1 MFNLAVCAEM
11 VFLDRPFEER
21 VRRIAESGFQ
31 VEIWNWTRHDIDA
44 LVGTGAEFSS
54 MVGHTAGSLLDEDGA
69 NALLRGAEES
79 LAVAERLGCRRL
91 LVFGTEL
98 GPDGVPLRPVHHVT
112 GAMWLNAY
120 KTLSRLAELG
130 ERAGVT
136 FCLENLNTA
145 LDHPGAPF
153 ARANDTL
160 ALVDAV
166 ARPGLRMMLDLYHA
180 QIGEGNLIQL
190 LKRADSLI
198 GEVQVADVPGRC
210 EPGTGEINFAAIAAA
225 LEDMGYRGTVG
236 LEAYASGD
244 DNVALERFSAVFG
257 AGTLGT
263 RGLASRAHLDRH
275 AEVGRAVEGFEH
287 GRLGDRVGTAER
299 RLPAPGD
306 GGRDGV
312 ELDPVDVVVGV
323 GEAQGAVGVDGDVL
337 DPAVAGQ
344 LQVGGA
350 AQPGV
355 GDDQP
360 ALGADQL
367 QLVAAGQV
375 EGDVELGQDVAG
387 QAQGGGHAEVDP
399 GVAVGTRGGGDAGV
413 GSPANRRMALT
424 Q

>member
-1 MFNLAVCAEM
+1 MLRLAVCAEM
-11 VFLDRPFEER
+11 VFLDLPFEER

-69 NALLRGAEES
+69 NALLRGTEES
-79 LAVAERLGCRRL
+79 LAVA
-91 LVFGTEL
+91 
-98 GPDGVPLRPVHHVT
+98 
-112 GAMWLNAY
+112 
-120 KTLSRLAELG
+120 

-153 ARANDTL
+153 ARADDTL

-225 LEDMGYRGTVG
+225 LKDMGYRGTVG

-257 AGTLGT
+257 AGTP
-263 RGLASRAHLDRH
+263 AQQPP
-275 AEVGRAVEGFEH
+275 AEPTATGVPSS
-287 GRLGDRVGTAER
+287 AER
-299 RLPAPGD
+299 
-306 GGRDGV
+306 
-312 ELDPVDVVVGV
+312 
-323 GEAQGAVGVDGDVL
+323 
-337 DPAVAGQ
+337 
-344 LQVGGA
+344 
-350 AQPGV
+350 
-355 GDDQP
+355 
-360 ALGADQL
+360 
-367 QLVAAGQV
+367 
-375 EGDVELGQDVAG
+375 
-387 QAQGGGHAEVDP
+387 
-399 GVAVGTRGGGDAGV
+399 
-413 GSPANRRMALT
+413 
-424 Q
+424 

>member
-1 MFNLAVCAEM
+1 MAIRLEPAMFDLAVCAEM
-11 VFLDRPFEER
+11 VFLDLPFEER

-44 LVGTGAEFSS
+44 LVRTGARFSS
-54 MVGHTAGSLLDEDGA
+54 MVGHTAGNLLDEDGA
-69 NALLRGAEES
+69 KALIRGAEES

-98 GPDGVPLRPVHHVT
+98 GPDGVPLRPVHQVT

-190 LKRADSLI
+190 LKRANSLI

-210 EPGTGEINFAAIAAA
+210 EPGTGEINYPAIAAA
-225 LEDMGYRGTVG
+225 LREMGYRGTVG

-244 DNVALERFSAVFG
+244 AKVALERFSAVFG
-257 AGTLGT
+257 AGT
-263 RGLASRAHLDRH
+263 S
-275 AEVGRAVEGFEH
+275 
-287 GRLGDRVGTAER
+287 
-299 RLPAPGD
+299 
-306 GGRDGV
+306 
-312 ELDPVDVVVGV
+312 
-323 GEAQGAVGVDGDVL
+323 AQ
-337 DPAVAGQ
+337 Q
-344 LQVGGA
+344 
-350 AQPGV
+350 QPS
-355 GDDQP
+355 DD
-360 ALGADQL
+360 
-367 QLVAAGQV
+367 
-375 EGDVELGQDVAG
+375 
-387 QAQGGGHAEVDP
+387 
-399 GVAVGTRGGGDAGV
+399 
-413 GSPANRRMALT
+413 
-424 Q
+424 